1 MSDLFPLLDVCQ
13 LSRVWTFYVLM
24 IFLSLGFFFSA
35 LILREFLFY
44 FALVFAVLSLALC
57 TLCAVS
63 YYVYFSAHLLCF
75 VTAIVFLRFKRILRV
90 AFRFCILYCIP

>member
-1 MSDLFPLLDVCQ
+1 MD
-13 LSRVWTFYVLM
+13 
-24 IFLSLGFFFSA
+24 FLRTDDFSEFGLFFSA

-90 AFRFCILYCIP
+90 AFHFYIFYCIP